1 VYGGNNATTGSAIGV
16 YGTTASTAG
25 FAVRGVATAATG
37 TNYGVYGASASP
49 TGVGVGAIS
58 TGGGTALIANA
69 QNGGYAGQFTGN
81 VKITGNLTVTGTV
94 GKGGGAFRIDHPL
107 DPEHKYLYHSFVES
121 PDMLNIYN
129 GVVTL
134 SRHGDAVV
142 KLPDW
147 FDALNRDFR
156 YQLTC
161 IGGFAPVY
169 IAREVS
175 GNQFKIGG
183 GRPGMKVSWQVTG
196 VRKDAFANEH
206 RIPVEENKP
215 SVE

>member
-1 VYGGNNATTGSAIGV
+1 
-16 YGTTASTAG
+16 
-25 FAVRGVATAATG
+25 
-37 TNYGVYGASASP
+37 
-49 TGVGVGAIS
+49 
-58 TGGGTALIANA
+58 
-69 QNGGYAGQFTGN
+69 
-81 VKITGNLTVTGTV
+81 
-94 GKGGGAFRIDHPL
+94 
-107 DPEHKYLYHSFVES
+107 
-121 PDMLNIYN
+121 MMNIYN

-134 SRHGDAVV
+134 SRRGDAVV
-142 KLPDW
+142 KFPDW

-169 IAREVS
+169 IASEVS

-183 GRPGMKVSWQVTG
+183 GRPGMRVSWQVTG